1 MRSKKD
7 SVQQMSDTPVKTLI
21 LQYAAVTLSALL
33 LNSVYTLTDAL
44 FVSWGVGSRA
54 MGGVSIV
61 FPFVILQGAI
71 ATALGGGAA
80 SIVSRKLGEGSP
92 EEAGRTTLSAMA
104 AFYVSA
110 LLITLVGFL
119 AMDPILQMMGVTGE
133 LYADAKAYF
142 AILLAGNV
150 FSTGFSAII
159 RAEGRM
165 TYSLLIWVIPIS
177 VNIALDA
184 LFILGFGWGVRGAA
198 LATVACQF
206 VSFSMSI
213 LFFTRYS
220 VQKIRK
226 QQPNVRRIGEIL
238 AIGLPSLVQMG
249 SLSIISMLL
258 NNLLGNVSGSAG
270 VTAYAYMSKVFA
282 LLIVPFTAMAQ
293 AVSPVVG
300 FNHGAGRSERVREA
314 IRFSIWA
321 CVVYSLAAVAIAE
334 LLPGSM
340 LRLMTNDAQAIS
352 GGTNGL
358 RIFALAIPFLPLPS
372 LLGAAYQAMG
382 EKTKALILYGA
393 NLVLLLPA
401 AVLFSRAFGESG
413 IWWSY
418 VLAAALTTLLA
429 FIVMRLNSSKK
440 KVNGTPLMKHKK
452 GPYRKDT

>member
-1 MRSKKD
+1 MRREKD
-7 SVQQMSDTPVKTLI
+7 SVQQMADTPVKTLI

-54 MGGVSIV
+54 MGGISVV

-92 EEAGRTTLSAMA
+92 EEAGRTTFSAMA
-104 AFYVSA
+104 AFYASA

-119 AMDPILQMMGVTGE
+119 AMDPILQLMGVTGE

-142 AILLAGNV
+142 TILLAGNV

-220 VQKIRK
+220 VQQIRK
-226 QQPNVRRIGEIL
+226 QRPNVRRIAEIL

-258 NNLLGNVSGSAG
+258 NNLLGSVSGSAG

-314 IRFSIWA
+314 IRFSTWA

-352 GGTNGL
+352 DGTNGL

-393 NLVLLLPA
+393 NVALLLPA
-401 AVLFSRAFGESG
+401 ALLLSRAFGESG

-418 VLAAALTTLLA
+418 MLAAALTTLLA
-429 FIVMRLNSSKK
+429 FIVMRSKSSKNK
-440 KVNGTPLMKHKK
+440 AA
-452 GPYRKDT
+452 

>member
-429 FIVMRLNSSKK
+429 FIVMRLKPSKK
-440 KVNGTPLMKHKK
+440 KAA
-452 GPYRKDT
+452 

>member
-1 MRSKKD
+1 MRNKKD
-7 SVQQMSDTPVKTLI
+7 AVQQMADTPVKTLI

-54 MGGVSIV
+54 MGGVSVV

-80 SIVSRKLGEGSP
+80 SIVSRKLGEGNP
-92 EEAGRTTLSAMA
+92 MDAGKTTVSAMA
-104 AFYVSA
+104 AFYASA
-110 LLITLVGFL
+110 LLITILGFL
-119 AMDPILQMMGVTGE
+119 AMEPILGLMGVTQE

-142 AILLAGNV
+142 IILLAGNV

-206 VSFSMSI
+206 VSFCMSI
-213 LFFTRYS
+213 LFFSRLS
-220 VQKIRK
+220 IQQVRK
-226 QQPNVRRIGEIL
+226 QRPNMRRIGEIL

-249 SLSIISMLL
+249 SLSIMSMLL
-258 NNLLGNVSGSAG
+258 NNLLGSVSGSSG

-300 FNHGAGRSERVREA
+300 FNHGAGRPERVREA

-321 CVVYSLAAVAIAE
+321 CILYSIAAVAIAE
-334 LLPGSM
+334 LLPGPM
-340 LRLMTNDAQAIS
+340 LRLMTNDAAAIL
-352 GGTNGL
+352 GGTSGL

-372 LLGAAYQAMG
+372 LLGASYQAMG
-382 EKTKALILYGA
+382 QKTRALVLYGA
-393 NLVLLLPA
+393 NLALLLP
-401 AVLFSRAFGESG
+401 VSLLFSRIFGEAG

-418 VLAAALTTLLA
+418 VLAALLTSLLA
-429 FIVMRLNSSKK
+429 LILLRRKGAAVYSKP
-440 KVNGTPLMKHKK
+440 T
-452 GPYRKDT
+452 T

>member
-1 MRSKKD
+1 MA
-7 SVQQMSDTPVKTLI
+7 DTPVKTLI

-92 EEAGRTTLSAMA
+92 EEAGRTTLSAMT
-104 AFYVSA
+104 AFYASA

-119 AMDPILQMMGVTGE
+119 AMDPILRLMGVTGE

-142 AILLAGNV
+142 TILLAGNV

-159 RAEGRM
+159 RAEGRI

-213 LFFTRYS
+213 LFFTRFS
-220 VQKIRK
+220 VQQVRK
-226 QQPNVRRIGEIL
+226 QRPNLRRIGEIL
-238 AIGLPSLVQMG
+238 AIGLPSLIQMG

-293 AVSPVVG
+293 AISPVVG
-300 FNHGAGRSERVREA
+300 FNHGAGKSERVREA
-314 IRFSIWA
+314 IRFSVWA
-321 CVVYSLAAVAIAE
+321 CVGYSLVAVAVAE
-334 LLPGSM
+334 LLPKQM
-340 LRLMTNDAQAIS
+340 LRLMTDDAQAILN
-352 GGTNGL
+352 GTNGL
-358 RIFALAIPFLPLPS
+358 RIFVLAIPFLPLPS
-372 LLGAAYQAMG
+372 LLGAVYQAMG
-382 EKTKALILYGA
+382 EKTKALILYSA

-401 AVLFSRAFGESG
+401 AVLFSRFFGESG

-418 VLAAALTTLLA
+418 VLAALLTSLLA
-429 FIVMRLNSSKK
+429 FIVMRLKSSKK
-440 KVNGTPLMKHKK
+440 KAAC
-452 GPYRKDT
+452 

>member
-1 MRSKKD
+1 MA
-7 SVQQMSDTPVKTLI
+7 DTPVKTLI

-80 SIVSRKLGEGSP
+80 SIVSRKLGEDSP
-92 EEAGRTTLSAMA
+92 EEAGRTTISAMT
-104 AFYVSA
+104 AFYASA

-119 AMDPILQMMGVTGE
+119 AMDPILRLMGVTGE

-142 AILLAGNV
+142 TILLAGNV

-184 LFILGFGWGVRGAA
+184 LFILGFDWGVRGAA

-213 LFFTRYS
+213 LFFARFS
-220 VQKIRK
+220 SQHIQKQR
-226 QQPNVRRIGEIL
+226 PNMHRIGEIL

-258 NNLLGNVSGSAG
+258 NNLLGSVSGSAG

-300 FNHGAGRSERVREA
+300 FNHGAGKPERVREA

-321 CVVYSLAAVAIAE
+321 SVAYSLVAVAIAE
-334 LLPGSM
+334 LLPKQM
-340 LRLMTNDAQAIS
+340 LRLMTDDAQAILN
-352 GGTNGL
+352 GTNGL

-382 EKTKALILYGA
+382 EKTKVLILYSA

-401 AVLFSRAFGESG
+401 AVLFSHFFGESG

-418 VLAAALTTLLA
+418 VLAALLTSLTALLL
-429 FIVMRLNSSKK
+429 MRWNRNRTRPDDLNAS
-440 KVNGTPLMKHKK
+440 
-452 GPYRKDT
+452 Y

>member
-1 MRSKKD
+1 MAD
-7 SVQQMSDTPVKTLI
+7 APVKTLI

-33 LNSVYTLTDAL
+33 LNAVYTLTDAL

-54 MGGVSIV
+54 MGGVSVV

-80 SIVSRKLGEGSP
+80 SIVSRKLGEGDL
-92 EEAGRTTLSAMA
+92 EEAGRTTISATA
-104 AFYVSA
+104 AFYMSA
-110 LLITLVGFL
+110 LFLSLIGFL
-119 AMDPILQMMGVTGE
+119 AMDPILHLMGVTGD

-142 AILLAGNV
+142 TILLAGNV

-184 LFILGFGWGVRGAA
+184 LFILGLGWGVRGAA

-206 VSFSMSI
+206 VSFCMSI
-213 LFFTRYS
+213 LFFTRLS
-220 VQKIRK
+220 SQHMRG
-226 QQPNVRRIGEIL
+226 QRPNMRRIGEIL

-300 FNHGAGRSERVREA
+300 FNHGAGKPERVHEA
-314 IRFSIWA
+314 IRFSVWV
-321 CVVYSLAAVAIAE
+321 CVLYSLAAVAIAE
-334 LLPGSM
+334 LLPKQM
-340 LRLMTNDAQAIS
+340 LRLMTDDAQAILN
-352 GGTNGL
+352 GTNGL

-372 LLGAAYQAMG
+372 LLGAEYQAMG
-382 EKTKALILYGA
+382 EKTSALILYGA

-401 AVLFSRAFGESG
+401 AMLFSHIFGEDG

-418 VLAAALTTLLA
+418 VLAALLTTLLA
-429 FIVMRLNSSKK
+429 FIVMRVKAKNNKAAG
-440 KVNGTPLMKHKK
+440 GT
-452 GPYRKDT
+452 GRSN

>member
-1 MRSKKD
+1 MRNKKD
-7 SVQQMSDTPVKTLI
+7 AVQQMADTPVKTLI

-54 MGGVSIV
+54 MGGVSVV

-80 SIVSRKLGEGSP
+80 SIVSRKLGEGNP
-92 EEAGRTTLSAMA
+92 MDAGKTTVSAMA
-104 AFYVSA
+104 AFYASA
-110 LLITLVGFL
+110 LLITILGFL
-119 AMDPILQMMGVTGE
+119 AMEPILGLMGVTQE

-142 AILLAGNV
+142 IILLAGNV

-206 VSFSMSI
+206 VSFCMSI
-213 LFFTRYS
+213 LFFSRLS
-220 VQKIRK
+220 IQQVRK
-226 QQPNVRRIGEIL
+226 QRPNMRRIGEIL

-249 SLSIISMLL
+249 SLSIMSMLL
-258 NNLLGNVSGSAG
+258 NNLLGSVSGSSG

-300 FNHGAGRSERVREA
+300 FNHGAGRPERVREA

-321 CVVYSLAAVAIAE
+321 CIAYSFAAVAIAE
-334 LLPGSM
+334 LLPGPM
-340 LRLMTNDAQAIS
+340 LRLMTNDAAAIL
-352 GGTNGL
+352 GGTSGL

-372 LLGAAYQAMG
+372 LLGASYQAMG
-382 EKTKALILYGA
+382 QKTKALVLYGA
-393 NLVLLLPA
+393 NLALLLP
-401 AVLFSRAFGESG
+401 VSLLFSRIFGEVG

-418 VLAAALTTLLA
+418 VLAALLTSLLA
-429 FIVMRLNSSKK
+429 LILLR
-440 KVNGTPLMKHKK
+440 KK
-452 GPYRKDT
+452 GAAVRPKPTT

>member
-1 MRSKKD
+1 MRNKKN

-33 LNSVYTLTDAL
+33 LNAVYTLTDAL

-54 MGGVSIV
+54 MGGVSVV

-80 SIVSRKLGEGSP
+80 SIVSRKLGEGNL
-92 EEAGRTTLSAMA
+92 EEAGRTTISAMA
-104 AFYVSA
+104 AFYTSA
-110 LLITLVGFL
+110 LFLSLIGFL
-119 AMDPILQMMGVTGE
+119 AMNPILRLMGVTGE

-142 AILLAGNV
+142 IILLAGNV

-184 LFILGFGWGVRGAA
+184 LFILGLGWGVRGAA

-206 VSFSMSI
+206 VSFCMSI
-213 LFFTRYS
+213 LFFTRFS
-220 VQKIRK
+220 SQQIRK
-226 QQPNVRRIGEIL
+226 QHPNMRRIGEIL

-270 VTAYAYMSKVFA
+270 ITAYAYMSKVFA
-282 LLIVPFTAMAQ
+282 LLIVPFMAMAQ

-300 FNHGAGRSERVREA
+300 FNHGAGKPERIREA
-314 IRFSIWA
+314 IRFSVWVCA
-321 CVVYSLAAVAIAE
+321 LYSLVAVAITE
-334 LLPGSM
+334 LLPGQM
-340 LRLMTNDAQAIS
+340 MRLLTDDAQAIS
-352 GGTNGL
+352 NGTNGL
-358 RIFALAIPFLPLPS
+358 RIFALALPFLPLPS
-372 LLGAAYQAMG
+372 LLGAAYQALG
-382 EKTKALILYGA
+382 EKASALILYGA
-393 NLVLLLPA
+393 NLVLLLPV
-401 AVLFSRAFGESG
+401 AVLFSRIFGEDG

-418 VLAAALTTLLA
+418 VLAALMTTLLA
-429 FIVMRLNSSKK
+429 LIVMRLKSNKK
-440 KVNGTPLMKHKK
+440 KAA
-452 GPYRKDT
+452 

>member
-1 MRSKKD
+1 MRNRKN
-7 SVQQMSDTPVKTLI
+7 SVQQMADTPVKTLI

-80 SIVSRKLGEGSP
+80 SIVSRRLGEGSP
-92 EEAGRTTLSAMA
+92 EEAGRTTISAMT
-104 AFYVSA
+104 AFYASA

-119 AMDPILQMMGVTGE
+119 AMDPILRLMGVTGE

-142 AILLAGNV
+142 TILLAGNV

-213 LFFTRYS
+213 LFFTRFS
-220 VQKIRK
+220 FQQVRK
-226 QQPNVRRIGEIL
+226 QRPNLRRIGEIL
-238 AIGLPSLVQMG
+238 AIGLPSLIQMG

-258 NNLLGNVSGSAG
+258 NNLLGSVSGSAG

-300 FNHGAGRSERVREA
+300 FNHGAGKPERVREA

-321 CVVYSLAAVAIAE
+321 SVAYSLVAVAIAE
-334 LLPGSM
+334 LLPKQM
-340 LRLMTNDAQAIS
+340 LRLMTDDAQAILN
-352 GGTNGL
+352 GTNGL

-372 LLGAAYQAMG
+372 LLGAVYQAMG
-382 EKTKALILYGA
+382 EKTKALILYSA

-401 AVLFSRAFGESG
+401 AVLFSRFFGESG

-418 VLAAALTTLLA
+418 VLAAILTSLLA
-429 FIVMRLNSSKK
+429 FIVMRLKTSKK
-440 KVNGTPLMKHKK
+440 KAA
-452 GPYRKDT
+452 

>member
-1 MRSKKD
+1 MRNKKD
-7 SVQQMSDTPVKTLI
+7 AVQQMADTPVKTLI

-54 MGGVSIV
+54 MGGVSVV

-80 SIVSRKLGEGSP
+80 SIVSRKLGEGNP
-92 EEAGRTTLSAMA
+92 MDAGKTTVSAMA
-104 AFYVSA
+104 AFYASA
-110 LLITLVGFL
+110 LLITILGFL
-119 AMDPILQMMGVTGE
+119 AMEPILGLMGVTQE

-142 AILLAGNV
+142 IILLAGNV

-206 VSFSMSI
+206 VSFCMSI
-213 LFFTRYS
+213 LFFSRLS
-220 VQKIRK
+220 IQQVRK
-226 QQPNVRRIGEIL
+226 QRPTMRRIGEIL

-249 SLSIISMLL
+249 SLSIMSMLL
-258 NNLLGNVSGSAG
+258 NNLLGSVSGSSG

-300 FNHGAGRSERVREA
+300 FNHGAGRPERVREA

-321 CVVYSLAAVAIAE
+321 CIAYSFAAVAIAE
-334 LLPGSM
+334 LLPGPM
-340 LRLMTNDAQAIS
+340 LRLMTNDAAAIL
-352 GGTNGL
+352 GGTSGL

-372 LLGAAYQAMG
+372 LLGASYQAMG
-382 EKTKALILYGA
+382 QKTRALVLYGA
-393 NLVLLLPA
+393 NLALLLP
-401 AVLFSRAFGESG
+401 VSLLFSRIFGEAG

-418 VLAAALTTLLA
+418 VLAALLTSLLA
-429 FIVMRLNSSKK
+429 LILLR
-440 KVNGTPLMKHKK
+440 KK
-452 GPYRKDT
+452 GATVRPKPTT

>member
-1 MRSKKD
+1 MRNKKN
-7 SVQQMSDTPVKTLI
+7 SVQQMADAPVKTLI

-33 LNSVYTLTDAL
+33 LNAVYTLTDAL

-54 MGGVSIV
+54 MGGVSVV

-80 SIVSRKLGEGSP
+80 SIVSRKLGEGDL
-92 EEAGRTTLSAMA
+92 EEAGRTTISATA
-104 AFYVSA
+104 AFYMSA
-110 LLITLVGFL
+110 LFLSLIGFL
-119 AMDPILQMMGVTGE
+119 AMDPILHLMGVTGD

-142 AILLAGNV
+142 TILLAGNV

-184 LFILGFGWGVRGAA
+184 LFILGLGWGVRGAA

-206 VSFSMSI
+206 VSFCMSI
-213 LFFTRYS
+213 LFFTRLS
-220 VQKIRK
+220 SQHMRG
-226 QQPNVRRIGEIL
+226 QRPNMRRIGEIL

-300 FNHGAGRSERVREA
+300 FNHGAGKPERVHEA
-314 IRFSIWA
+314 IRFSVWV
-321 CVVYSLAAVAIAE
+321 CVLYSLAAVAIAE
-334 LLPGSM
+334 LLPKQM
-340 LRLMTNDAQAIS
+340 LRLMTDDAQAILN
-352 GGTNGL
+352 GTNGL

-372 LLGAAYQAMG
+372 LLGAEYQAMG
-382 EKTKALILYGA
+382 EKTSALILYGA

-401 AVLFSRAFGESG
+401 AMLFSHIFGEDG

-418 VLAAALTTLLA
+418 VLAALLTTLLA
-429 FIVMRLNSSKK
+429 FIVMRVKAKNNKAAG
-440 KVNGTPLMKHKK
+440 GT
-452 GPYRKDT
+452 GRSN